1 VPFRVTTHTCVSAI
15 ETSRPA
21 KYSIFGLP
29 FQ

>member
-1 VPFRVTTHTCVSAI
+1 VPSWVTTHTCVSLI

-21 KYSIFGLP
+21 KYSMLGFL